1 MTSIARPSACTSGA
15 RVMSPCISPLS
26 MGARSIAGS
35 LRAGQPR
42 RTEGSRY
49 ARCGRDQDK
58 GLARMV
64 PRVCARTSPDFQPH
78 PRSLCGLAEV
88 VGPECAGTSPKSGAP
103 VPPAMHVAV
112 LAAPGARPCG
122 PWLTIHSSI
131 LVTKVLCMRSR
142 LQGLGK
148 PVKKRYPRRSRRWRW
163 GGVWG
168 SAPVGSHGSR

>member
-1 MTSIARPSACTSGA
+1 MN
-15 RVMSPCISPLS
+15 
-26 MGARSIAGS
+26 
-35 LRAGQPR
+35 
-42 RTEGSRY
+42 
-49 ARCGRDQDK
+49 ARCSASK
-58 GLARMV
+58 
-64 PRVCARTSPDFQPH
+64 SPH
-78 PRSLCGLAEV
+78 PRSLSGLAEV

-168 SAPVGSHGSR
+168 SAPVGLRWTPSVGPRNREFKLGFPGSLRSLLLSSVPFFSIQLEKRK